1 VIAMMDFSHMVVT
14 VDTQRDG
21 HTVVIRPSLQ
31 NPAALTL
38 QYRMTVRQSSTQGT
52 SAIDQQGDLQSGV
65 LANSVSLTLAADAT
79 CQVHLE
85 VFDQTRLLKAV
96 DSDCGVM
103 STR

>member
-1 VIAMMDFSHMVVT
+1 
-14 VDTQRDG
+14 
-21 HTVVIRPSLQ
+21 
-31 NPAALTL
+31 
-38 QYRMTVRQSSTQGT
+38 MTVRQSSAQGT
-52 SAIDQQGDLQSGV
+52 SAIDQQGDVQSGV
-65 LANSVSLTLAADAT
+65 LANSVCLTLAADAT